1 MMNPSTTHLGSG
13 EGSKSLW
20 VLDELVTYKVTA
32 EQTSGAYSLFEVV
45 TRPGGSSSPHIQH
58 KEDECFY
65 VLEGEFEFLNNGGV
79 VEASAGSLVYV
90 PRGNLHTYKNVGS
103 EPGRMLVSQ
112 TPGGLH
118 ERFFEELGE
127 EAQRLTAPPA
137 LEGQPDIRRIAMAAA
152 KYGIEMP
159 LPPQARNGY
168 RTAMINRR
176 CSR

>member
-1 MMNPSTTHLGSG
+1 
-13 EGSKSLW
+13 
-20 VLDELVTYKVTA
+20 VLLRA
-32 EQTSGAYSLFEVV
+32 
-45 TRPGGSSSPHIQH
+45 GGRVR
-58 KEDECFY
+58 
-65 VLEGEFEFLNNGGV
+65 VLEKGGV
-79 VEASAGSLVYV
+79 VVASAGSLVYV

-152 KYGIEMP
+152 KYGIEIS
-159 LPPQARNGY
+159 PP
-168 RTAMINRR
+168 T
-176 CSR
+176 S